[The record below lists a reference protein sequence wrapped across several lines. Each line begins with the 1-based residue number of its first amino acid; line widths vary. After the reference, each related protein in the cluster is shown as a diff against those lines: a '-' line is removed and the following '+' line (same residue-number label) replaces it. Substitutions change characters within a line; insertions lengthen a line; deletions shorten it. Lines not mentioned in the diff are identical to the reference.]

1 MSPILGIYASSIQ
14 NSIANASSYES
25 IATSTVGSG
34 GASSVDF
41 TGISS
46 AYTHLQIRAILKTN
60 ENSTGATNIEM
71 RFNSDTG
78 SNYNRHYLRGTGT
91 AADCGDASSQSR
103 FTVGTAVQSG
113 AALANMFG
121 AMIVDILD
129 YKNTSKYKTVRALSG
144 QDTNGSGTQGMWLQ
158 SGVWMNT
165 NAITS
170 ISIFSSSSN
179 LSQYSSF
186 ALYGIKG

>member
-1 MSPILGIYASSIQ
+1 MLPSLIGIIASSGGE
-14 NSIANASSYES
+14 AAAGTAYES
-25 IATSTVGSG
+25 IATVTVGSG
-34 GASSVDF
+34 GSSSVDF
-41 TGISS
+41 TSISS
-46 AYTHLQIRAILKTN
+46 SYTHLQIRAILKTN
-60 ENSTGATNIEM
+60 ENNTGATNIEM

-78 SNYNRHYLRGTGT
+78 SNYTRHYLRGTGT
-91 AADCGDASSQSR
+91 AADAGGASSQSR

-113 AALANMFG
+113 SAIANMFG
-121 AMIVDILD
+121 AMIVDVLD
-129 YKNTSKYKTVRALSG
+129 YTNTSKYKTVRALSG

-179 LSQYSSF
+179 LSQYASF